1 MTEALREAITAVY
14 RIQPEALNT
23 LYSAGR
29 FDVSLI
35 ENIGGLRCLLPIF
48 YITKLW
54 DISIHDGTW
63 SSKLQPILEDAD
75 LRYYAIMDFWKTHF

>member
-1 MTEALREAITAVY
+1 MVMTEALREAITAVY
-14 RIQPEALNT
+14 RIQPEALKT

-54 DISIHDGTW
+54 DISIHDCM
-63 SSKLQPILEDAD
+63 
-75 LRYYAIMDFWKTHF
+75 R

>member
-14 RIQPEALNT
+14 RIQPEALKT

-35 ENIGGLRCLLPIF
+35 ENICSR
-48 YITKLW
+48 
-54 DISIHDGTW
+54 
-63 SSKLQPILEDAD
+63 
-75 LRYYAIMDFWKTHF
+75 